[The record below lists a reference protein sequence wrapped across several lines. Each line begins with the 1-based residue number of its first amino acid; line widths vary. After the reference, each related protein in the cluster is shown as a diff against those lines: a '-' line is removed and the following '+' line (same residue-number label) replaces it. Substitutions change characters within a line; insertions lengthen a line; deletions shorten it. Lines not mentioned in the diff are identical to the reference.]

1 MAEIG
6 KPDPAKP
13 DQAGQQQYVVKTDF
27 TDDQGKKWTVGT
39 AFKGDPEAVRKAL
52 AAGRIA
58 DKRNE
63 PNAEPKPA

>member
-1 MAEIG
+1 MPEIG

-13 DQAGQQQYVVKTDF
+13 NQAQGQQQYLVKTDF
-27 TDDQGKKWTVGT
+27 TDEQGKTWTVGT

-58 DKRNE
+58 ER
-63 PNAEPKPA
+63 PAEPKPA